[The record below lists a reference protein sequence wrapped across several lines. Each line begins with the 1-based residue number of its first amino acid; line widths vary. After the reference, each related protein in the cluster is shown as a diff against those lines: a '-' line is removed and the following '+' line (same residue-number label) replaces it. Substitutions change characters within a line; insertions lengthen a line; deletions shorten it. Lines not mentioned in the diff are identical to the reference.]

1 MAENIFLIGFMG
13 AGKSTIAKVLKEKLN
28 VPLCEM
34 DEMIAEQQKMAISDI
49 FAQYGETYF
58 RDLETQLV
66 KDISEKDGVIVSCGG
81 GAVLREE
88 NVSFMKENGRIV
100 LLSATPDTIYERV
113 RYSKDRPI
121 LNGHMN
127 VEYIRELM
135 EKRRSRYESVADL
148 AVATDGRSVETIADE
163 IIAKLREA

>member
-81 GAVLREE
+81 GQDVCVDRVFYHMTVAQADIPAAILR
-88 NVSFMKENGRIV
+88 NLRI
-100 LLSATPDTIYERV
+100 
-113 RYSKDRPI
+113 
-121 LNGHMN
+121 M
-127 VEYIRELM
+127 
-135 EKRRSRYESVADL
+135 RYED
-148 AVATDGRSVETIADE
+148 DGASFRM
-163 IIAKLREA
+163 KLLKEDKYLK